1 MRNVSVS
8 RNESRHQRTEW
19 TAGWDGKGEVAFPPE
34 PPTTLHVRAIKQ
46 MQIAK
51 VAGKNA
57 HLSQPPKKANTES
70 ADASSGTEPT
80 RSGRNGVSVGI
91 QSRRTG
97 TDHPS
102 LKMFIAPQ
110 PLDAW
115 IVTSVD
121 RSI

>member
-1 MRNVSVS
+1 
-8 RNESRHQRTEW
+8 
-19 TAGWDGKGEVAFPPE
+19 
-34 PPTTLHVRAIKQ
+34 
-46 MQIAK
+46 MQIANM
-51 VAGKNA
+51 AGKKPISRS
-57 HLSQPPKKANTES
+57 HQKANTES
-70 ADASSGTEPT
+70 ADASSGTKPT

>member
-8 RNESRHQRTEW
+8 RNESRHQRAEW

-57 HLSQPPKKANTES
+57 HLSQPPKKQTPNPPMQALARSPLAAAETVFQW
-70 ADASSGTEPT
+70 ASNSGAPELITLPSEFSSHHSHST
-80 RSGRNGVSVGI
+80 RG
-91 QSRRTG
+91 
-97 TDHPS
+97 
-102 LKMFIAPQ
+102 LF
-110 PLDAW
+110 
-115 IVTSVD
+115 
-121 RSI
+121 